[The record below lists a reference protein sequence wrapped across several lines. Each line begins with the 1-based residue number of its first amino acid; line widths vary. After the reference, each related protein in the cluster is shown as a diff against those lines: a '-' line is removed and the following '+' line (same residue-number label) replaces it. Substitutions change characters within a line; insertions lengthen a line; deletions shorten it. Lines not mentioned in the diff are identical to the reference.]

1 MLVEKLG
8 DEAPSLFSLNLW
20 SMSFNWVK
28 RAESFD
34 REVEERKRELAIER
48 ESEYRVMVRDERL
61 NAARAAR
68 GAAMKLIVDPKL
80 RTVKER
86 PTPREVE
93 AAANAI
99 ARVGDQERLDLG
111 EATERTEET
120 RVVIVR
126 SYGENS
132 QEIIDSI

>member
-1 MLVEKLG
+1 
-8 DEAPSLFSLNLW
+8 
-20 SMSFNWVK
+20 MSFNWVK